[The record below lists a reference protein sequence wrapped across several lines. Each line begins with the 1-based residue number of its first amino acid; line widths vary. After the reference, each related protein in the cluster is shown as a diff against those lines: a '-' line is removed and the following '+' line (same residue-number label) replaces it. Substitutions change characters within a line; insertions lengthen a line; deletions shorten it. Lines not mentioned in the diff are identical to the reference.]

1 MKSGDVVKILGYKA
15 FNKDFTNRYG
25 FKFEV
30 GKIYSALGTIKWGQR
45 GNGFHMCT
53 NFEDCFR
60 YYDSDNSI
68 IAEVIGFG
76 KTLKNDD
83 EYYGYYDMYVCEYL
97 KVVRVIPREEII
109 MMAKE
114 LPEDR
119 LDHLIC
125 TMNLTEEETNEILAI
140 NRGNQKIKKAI
151 DYYHYGKKNAYWSD

>member
-30 GKIYSALGTIKWGQR
+30 GKTYSALGTIKWGQR

-83 EYYGYYDMYVCEYL
+83 EYYGYYDMYVSEYL
-97 KVVRVIPREEII
+97 EVIRVIPREEII
-109 MMAKE
+109 KMRLE
-114 LPEDR
+114 TSIDR
-119 LDHLIC
+119 QNRFIRNY
-125 TMNLTEEETNEILAI
+125 NLTEEEKELFYIEDGGMNNERNNYQRCKRKQLKEH
-140 NRGNQKIKKAI
+140 R
-151 DYYHYGKKNAYWSD
+151 Y